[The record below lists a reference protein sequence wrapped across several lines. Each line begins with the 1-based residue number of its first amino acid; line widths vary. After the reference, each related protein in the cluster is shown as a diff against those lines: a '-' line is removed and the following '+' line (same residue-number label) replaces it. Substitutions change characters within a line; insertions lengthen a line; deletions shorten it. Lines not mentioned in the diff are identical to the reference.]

1 MARYGKYKCF
11 ADIMADLFNSDEA
24 SRIIMNCIFD
34 EYNKQALDNAFAG
47 NSDEKLNSVIGRI
60 TKRDVARRFYS
71 FNEKKKKLRK
81 PIEIR
86 TKEGIMDVYNRH
98 SKQKVDNIRIST
110 SSLIM
115 DGVYGY
121 PVWGDSP
128 EKDIYGNFIGLV
140 NDYFGVD

>member
-1 MARYGKYKCF
+1 MAKYGKYKCF
-11 ADIMADLFNSDEA
+11 GDIMNDMFNNDEA
-24 SRIIMNCIFD
+24 SRIVMDCLFD
-34 EYNKQALDNAFAG
+34 ECNRKALDEAFAG

-81 PIEIR
+81 PIDIR
-86 TKEGIMDVYNRH
+86 TKEEIMDVYNRH
-98 SKQKVDNIRIST
+98 SKQKIENIRIST

-121 PVWGDSP
+121 PVFGDLP
-128 EKDIYGNFIGLV
+128 RKDIYGNFIGLV

>member
-11 ADIMADLFNSDEA
+11 ADIMADLFNSHEA

-60 TKRDVARRFYS
+60 TKRDVAKKFYS
-71 FNEKKKKLRK
+71 FNEKKKLRK

-86 TKEGIMDVYNRH
+86 TKEEIIDVYNRH
-98 SKQKVDNIRIST
+98 SKQKIENIRIYT

-121 PVWGDSP
+121 PVFGDLP
-128 EKDIYGNFIGLV
+128 RKDIYGNFIGLV
-140 NDYFGVD
+140 NDYYGVD